1 MDYYV
6 IESGMCTYDGNL
18 HISWRSCCWYLYY
31 EHVFAESC
39 VNAISQLFCLNGF
52 VINYYQAPRLL
63 IEQLVLIF
71 FTLGIDLLLPA
82 NVYV

>member
-1 MDYYV
+1 MMV
-6 IESGMCTYDGNL
+6 IY
-18 HISWRSCCWYLYY
+18 IYLGGVAVGIYIMNT
-31 EHVFAESC
+31 FLQSC

-71 FTLGIDLLLPA
+71 FTLGIDLLLAA
-82 NVYV
+82 NVYGR